1 MTNAQFPCGYTQN
14 GEERINRALQA
25 TECMAELL
33 RHHADHLGK
42 PLNSDGLAAI
52 FECVR
57 DQLNGAV
64 ETSEFFAGGVNH
76 ERN

>member
-1 MTNAQFPCGYTQN
+1 MTNSLFPCGYTQN
-14 GEERINRALQA
+14 GEERIHRALQA
-25 TECMAELL
+25 TECMADLL
-33 RHHADHLGK
+33 RHHADHPNK

-57 DQLNGAV
+57 DQINSAV
-64 ETSEFFAGGVNH
+64 ESSAFFAGGERH